1 LNAIRD
7 KRKDPR
13 PTEELI
19 TLALNEPDDDA
30 AWEPVTV
37 LHVRANEE
45 VFEAAVRLCNS
56 DVAKERR
63 LGAGILGQ
71 LGQPI
76 RAFPSESFDCLAKML
91 AAETD
96 PEVIQS
102 IAEAFG
108 HLEDP
113 RCIALLTPFKSHP
126 TPVVRLGVVHGL
138 SGQDHP
144 AAIEA
149 LIELSADE
157 DGETRSWA
165 TFSLATFTEVDTSD
179 IREAL
184 VVRLS
189 DPREDARGE
198 ALVGLARRKDPRVLD
213 VLLKELT
220 SKNVGMEAIEAA
232 EELCDP
238 RLIPALV
245 DLKNWWPGD
254 SRSNA
259 EWLDRVIASCSGSP
273 AEQKS

>member
-7 KRKDPR
+7 KRRDPR

-37 LHVRANEE
+37 LHARADEE
-45 VFEAAVRLCNS
+45 VFDAAERLCGS
-56 DVAKERR
+56 PVAKERR

-71 LGQPI
+71 LGQPV
-76 RAFPSESFDCLAKML
+76 RVFPSESFDCLARML
-91 AAETD
+91 AIEDD
-96 PEVIQS
+96 PEVLES

-126 TPVVRLGVVHGL
+126 DPLVRLGVVHGL

-144 AAIEA
+144 AAIDT
-149 LIELSADE
+149 LIELSGDE

-165 TFSLATFTEVDTSD
+165 TFSLATFTEVDTTA

-184 VVRLS
+184 VVRLA

-245 DLKNWWPGD
+245 DLKNWWPGE

-259 EWLDRVIASCSGSP
+259 EWLDRVIASCTESA
-273 AEQKS
+273 AEHKS